1 MTRPWKKSEPKSRKR
16 PLLLAAVLVPVI
28 AGLVWAARSL
38 RPSAAGD
45 EVATPERRPEPA
57 TAGKASGTSSANT
70 STANGATPKVKATS

>member
-45 EVATPERRPEPA
+45 EVATPEPA
-57 TAGKASGTSSANT
+57 TAGKAGGTSSANT